1 MGALKNY
8 KIMKW
13 NILLYIYIYIYIV
26 LTSKRKGCNTRT
38 SIAQAHRSLRIIY
51 GHVNESF

>member
-13 NILLYIYIYIYIV
+13 NILLYIYIYILFWQV
-26 LTSKRKGCNTRT
+26 KENAATLELLWPKHTG
-38 SIAQAHRSLRIIY
+38 
-51 GHVNESF
+51 V

>member
-13 NILLYIYIYIYIV
+13 NILLYIYIYILFWQV
-26 LTSKRKGCNTRT
+26 KEKVATLELLLPKHTG
-38 SIAQAHRSLRIIY
+38 
-51 GHVNESF
+51 V

>member
-13 NILLYIYIYIYIV
+13 NILLYIYIYIV
-26 LTSKRKGCNTRT
+26 LTSKRKCCNIRT
-38 SIAQAHRSLRIIY
+38 SMAQAHGSLRIIY
-51 GHVNESF
+51 VHVNESF